1 MKEKRVTKHIISTS
15 SLLRKVND
23 NFFIINFLRRKLV
36 IHNKNHKIFEKFNK
50 IRVNKKNKK
59 VREEEKNLKE
69 NVLVK
74 NREILSQQLS
84 DNSIITFVKD
94 SNFKIV
100 SSSFTINSK
109 IIQIDVNLDLL
120 NSCNSVKEMKS
131 IKFEVISS
139 SFTINNSKII
149 QIDAI
154 SNLLDKHKLA
164 LSKVLFNYH
173 IKYDVYY
180 NNKSDWLYEFGFRDN
195 EFQNIDINIL
205 KKLIW
210 KISNELFVFVDNS
223 ITNFILLFCS
233 ISFNCMKDKKNL
245 LESEYFKLF
254 KNEIKSRLEDEL
266 HSLYYNKDFA
276 YFYNRLN
283 CKNQSKNYVDHIFS
297 IYKFRR
303 FDYLILFQD
312 YKRIFNDLMV
322 KKKREKFERIAKNK
336 NKNDSNNNDSICES
350 LSDLF
355 IIQAFN

>member
-1 MKEKRVTKHIISTS
+1 MKNKRVTKHIISTS

-23 NFFIINFLRRKLV
+23 NLFIINFLRRKLV
-36 IHNKNHKIFEKFNK
+36 IHNKNHKKFEKFNK

-59 VREEEKNLKE
+59 VREEERNLKE

-74 NREILSQQLS
+74 NREMLKSV
-84 DNSIITFVKD
+84 ITFEKD

-109 IIQIDVNLDLL
+109 IIQIKINSDLS

-131 IKFEVISS
+131 KKFEVISS

-149 QIDAI
+149 QTDAI
-154 SNLLDKHKLA
+154 SNLLNEHELA

-173 IKYDVYY
+173 IKYDIHYDDK
-180 NNKSDWLYEFGFRDN
+180 NDWLYEFGFRDI
-195 EFQNIDINIL
+195 EFQNIDMNIL

-245 LESEYFKLF
+245 FESEYFKLF
-254 KNEIKSRLEDEL
+254 KNEIKSKLEDEL
-266 HSLYYNKDFA
+266 HSLYYDKDFT
-276 YFYNRLN
+276 YFYNKLN
-283 CKNQSKNYVDHIFS
+283 CKNQSKNYEDHIFS

-303 FDYLILFQD
+303 SDYLILFQD
-312 YKRIFNDLMV
+312 YQKIFSDLMIE
-322 KKKREKFERIAKNK
+322 KKREKFERKAKNK
-336 NKNDSNNNDSICES
+336 NKNDSNNNNNDDSICES
-350 LSDLF
+350 ISDLF
-355 IIQAFN
+355 IISTFN